1 MKKKLMVLALL
12 AGGTMFAQT
21 RFSIGI
27 NVGGYGRPY
36 APVSSYYAYNRP
48 PCPGPDYSWVDGY
61 WSQSY
66 GRNFWVAGSWQRRPY
81 NNYYTRGRDWD
92 HDRRDWDRDR
102 DRGYG
107 FRDHDRRDWD
117 RDHDRG
123 YRFRDR

>member
-1 MKKKLMVLALL
+1 MKKLMVLALL
-12 AGGTMFAQT
+12 AGGSMFAQT

-36 APVSSYYAYNRP
+36 APVSSYVYERP

-81 NNYYTRGRDWD
+81 NNYYVRGREW
-92 HDRRDWDRDR
+92 
-102 DRGYG
+102 
-107 FRDHDRRDWD
+107 
-117 RDHDRG
+117 DHDRG
-123 YRFRDR
+123 YRFRDHDRDRDRDYDRGYRFRDR